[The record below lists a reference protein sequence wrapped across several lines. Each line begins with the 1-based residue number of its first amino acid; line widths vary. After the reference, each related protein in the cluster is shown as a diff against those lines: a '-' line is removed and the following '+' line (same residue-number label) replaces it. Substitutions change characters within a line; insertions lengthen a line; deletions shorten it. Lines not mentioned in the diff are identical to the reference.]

1 MTGRRTEEAGERNR
15 KKRMTGYHF
24 ISSAVELRLINALLS
39 ACCDPARAVHKGD
52 ATGKKVAYGEVVERE
67 KERKES
73 DVTRLHTLRYPF
85 IIFRMFRHAMDGKIQ
100 IKRVKVEFA
109 RTRVYV
115 SVNAR

>member
-1 MTGRRTEEAGERNR
+1 MVKLRR
-15 KKRMTGYHF
+15 K
-24 ISSAVELRLINALLS
+24 
-39 ACCDPARAVHKGD
+39 
-52 ATGKKVAYGEVVERE
+52 RE

-73 DVTRLHTLRYPF
+73 DVTRLHILRYPF

-109 RTRVYV
+109 YTHVYV